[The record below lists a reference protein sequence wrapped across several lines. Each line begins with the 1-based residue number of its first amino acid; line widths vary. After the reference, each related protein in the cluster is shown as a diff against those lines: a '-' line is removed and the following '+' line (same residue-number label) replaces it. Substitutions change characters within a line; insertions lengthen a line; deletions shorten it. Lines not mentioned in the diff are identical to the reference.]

1 MWIVRY
7 NSGTVGSRPRRQPA
21 IFSYRESPVQPPSL
35 RREGDTI
42 GIHGERQALSFA
54 TRTAFGSILVL
65 AILLASAAFAT
76 DESRSCESGPYVVKI
91 YAEWCGT
98 CKAIAPTWERLRAD
112 LGDQATLVTLDVT
125 DRAAF
130 EASRATAEEL
140 GIADFF
146 MEYRRQTGTVAV
158 IDCKTLQPVSILR
171 AERDLSKYREA
182 IAKATPAS

>member
-1 MWIVRY
+1 M
-7 NSGTVGSRPRRQPA
+7 G
-21 IFSYRESPVQPPSL
+21 
-35 RREGDTI
+35 
-42 GIHGERQALSFA
+42 FA
-54 TRTAFGSILVL
+54 TRTTFGSILVL
-65 AILLASAAFAT
+65 GILLASAAFAA
-76 DESRSCESGPYVVKI
+76 DESRPCESGPYVVKI

-98 CKAIAPTWERLRAD
+98 CRAIAPTWERLQAD
-112 LGDQATLVTLDVT
+112 VGDQATLVTLDVT

-171 AERDLSKYREA
+171 GERDLSKYREA